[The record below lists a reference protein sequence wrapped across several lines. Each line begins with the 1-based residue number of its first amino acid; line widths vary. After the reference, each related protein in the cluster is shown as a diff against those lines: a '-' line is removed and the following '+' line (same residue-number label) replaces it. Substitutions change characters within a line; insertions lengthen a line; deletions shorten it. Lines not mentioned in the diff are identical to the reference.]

1 MKRMQARINTYVPAT
16 LKDRLEA
23 LAETSGLK
31 SSDLVRISLTY
42 AIGQF
47 ERNGIILDRNTQG
60 LGNAKK
66 GRGR

>member
-1 MKRMQARINTYVPAT
+1 MKRMEARINTYVPAT

-31 SSDLVRISLTY
+31 SSDLVRISLSY
-42 AIGQF
+42 AIAQF

-60 LGNAKK
+60 GGKLAK